1 MSGTVLTR
9 AVSVLRAVRPA
20 QPAQRGDWLSRLIG
34 MRRAVRTRRELAALD
49 DRQLRDIGLTREAAM
64 EEAMR
69 APWDL
74 VARQRDSGWVLR

>member
-9 AVSVLRAVRPA
+9 TVSVLRAAR
-20 QPAQRGDWLSRLIG
+20 PAQRGGWLSRLLA

-49 DRQLRDIGLTREAAM
+49 ERQLRDIGLTREAAM

-74 VARQRDSGWVLR
+74 VARRRDSDWILR